1 MILLSLKKIVTTL
14 NFFRPKIIKFWTK
27 FGNKLGLGHNST
39 QYTHTHTHT
48 HTHIYIY
55 INSPFDY
62 IFFLYPLFLQNFK
75 KVKDQVTNQM
85 FKF

>member
-14 NFFRPKIIKFWTK
+14 NFFRPKIIKFLTK
-27 FGNKLGLGHNST
+27 FDNKLGLGHNST
-39 QYTHTHTHT
+39 QYTHT

>member
-27 FGNKLGLGHNST
+27 FGNKLDLGHNST

-48 HTHIYIY
+48 HTHIYI
-55 INSPFDY
+55 
-62 IFFLYPLFLQNFK
+62 
-75 KVKDQVTNQM
+75 
-85 FKF
+85 

>member
-1 MILLSLKKIVTTL
+1 MILLSLKKIVTTP
-14 NFFRPKIIKFWTK
+14 NFFRPKIIKFQTK

-39 QYTHTHTHT
+39 QYTHT

>member
-1 MILLSLKKIVTTL
+1 MIFLSLKKIVTTL

-39 QYTHTHTHT
+39 QY
-48 HTHIYIY
+48 IYIY